1 MRENKQMLAAKMDQ
15 QGRTHHVT
23 QMLYP
28 YSFFGIIKEFKVC
41 LKTYKEC
48 ILRPVFLYL
57 LLENPVFLQK
67 ISHNLLL
74 TLCW

>member
-23 QMLYP
+23 LMLYP

-41 LKTYKEC
+41 LKTYKEY
-48 ILRPVFLYL
+48 ILRPNFCIYYW
-57 LLENPVFLQK
+57 K
-67 ISHNLLL
+67 IQVS
-74 TLCW
+74 

>member
-23 QMLYP
+23 LMLYP

-41 LKTYKEC
+41 LKTYKEY
-48 ILRPVFLYL
+48 ILRPFFISIIGKSRFLKR
-57 LLENPVFLQK
+57 F
-67 ISHNLLL
+67 H
-74 TLCW
+74 TTFR

>member
-23 QMLYP
+23 LMLYP

-41 LKTYKEC
+41 LKTYKEY
-48 ILRPVFLYL
+48 ILRPNFYIYYWKIQVSY
-57 LLENPVFLQK
+57 K
-67 ISHNLLL
+67 ISYNLSL